1 MAAAWR
7 LATRGSPLAVAQS
20 QQVADA
26 VTAATGVAVV
36 LVTVTTRG
44 DRVTDRPLGQV
55 GGKGLFTREVEDAV
69 LRGEADFAVHS
80 AKDLPTE
87 RPDGLV
93 LGAVPLRQDPRD
105 VLIGATLAGLRQGAV
120 VGTGSLRR
128 QRQLLALRDDL
139 RFVDVRGNIDTRLAK
154 AARGDVDAIVLAAAG
169 LNRLGVK
176 LGEHELLSVTDCLP
190 AVGQGALAVECR
202 ADDAQVRA
210 GLAAIEDAST
220 RLRLEV
226 ERAFLIAL
234 SGGCSVP
241 AACHA
246 VFEADGWVTVA
257 GWHDGVGAERWHG
270 PPGDAVAAGAAI
282 GAALR

>member
-1 MAAAWR
+1 MREAWR

-26 VTAATGVAVV
+26 VTAATGVPVV
-36 LVTVTTRG
+36 LVLVTTRG

-55 GGKGLFTREVEDAV
+55 GGKGLFTKEVEEAV
-69 LRGEADFAVHS
+69 LRGDADFAVHS

-105 VLIGATLAGLRQGAV
+105 VLVGATLAGLKDGAV

-128 QRQLLALRDDL
+128 QRQVAARRPDL

-169 LNRLGVK
+169 LNRLGVA
-176 LGEHELLSVTDCLP
+176 LPLHEAISVVDCLP

-202 ADDAQVRA
+202 GDDDAVRA
-210 GLAAIEDAST
+210 GLAAIDHAPT
-220 RLRLEV
+220 RLCLDA

-246 VFEADGWVTVA
+246 VFEADGWMTVA
-257 GWHDGVGAERWHG
+257 GWHDGVGAERWRG
-270 PPGDAVAAGAAI
+270 PPSDAVAAGAAI

>member
-26 VTAATGVAVV
+26 VTAATGRAVV
-36 LVTVTTRG
+36 LVRVTTKG

-55 GGKGLFTREVEDAV
+55 GGKGLFTKEVEEAV
-69 LRGEADFAVHS
+69 LRGDADFAVHS

-87 RPDGLV
+87 RPEGLV
-93 LGAVPLRQDPRD
+93 LGAVPVRQDPRD
-105 VLIGATLAGLRQGAV
+105 VLVGATLSALRLGAR
-120 VGTGSLRR
+120 VGTGSARR
-128 QRQLLALRDDL
+128 QRQLAAQRPDL
-139 RFVDVRGNIDTRLAK
+139 VFVDVRGNIDTRLSK
-154 AARGDVDAIVLAAAG
+154 AAHGEVDAIVLAAAG
-169 LNRLGVK
+169 LNRLGVA
-176 LGEHELLSVTDCLP
+176 LPTHEPLPIEVCLP

-202 ADDAQVRA
+202 VDDAEARA
-210 GLAAIEDAST
+210 ALANIDDPQT
-220 RLRLEV
+220 RLRLDV

-246 VFEADGWVTVA
+246 WIEGDAVVVA
-257 GWHDGVGAERWHG
+257 GWHDGVGAERWRG
-270 PPGDAVAAGAAI
+270 PAAYAAVAAAAM

>member
-1 MAAAWR
+1 MRAAWR

-26 VTAATGVAVV
+26 VTAATGVPVELV
-36 LVTVTTRG
+36 LVTTRG

-55 GGKGLFTREVEDAV
+55 GGKGLFTKEVEEAV
-69 LRGEADFAVHS
+69 LRGDADFAVHS

-93 LGAVPLRQDPRD
+93 LGAVPVRQDPRD
-105 VLIGATLAGLRQGAV
+105 VLVGATLAGLKDGAV

-128 QRQLLALRDDL
+128 QRQLAARRPDL

-169 LNRLGVK
+169 LNRLGVV
-176 LGEHELLSVTDCLP
+176 LPLHEAISVADCLP

-202 ADDAQVRA
+202 GDDDAVRA
-210 GLAAIEDAST
+210 GLAAIDHAPT
-220 RLRLEV
+220 RLCLDV

-246 VFEADGWVTVA
+246 VCEGDDGVSVV
-257 GWHDGVGAERWHG
+257 GWHDGVGADRWRG
-270 PPGDAVAAGAAI
+270 PSAYAVAAGAAI